1 MESNTLPLTDLFLG
15 LFPLIGFTSDSQKN
29 KNNTFFLSFY
39 TWNIIMNSQIKD
51 ACYHKSEMFSVST
64 ESQINWSNPSL
75 LLLLSTVSYQ
85 A

>member
-51 ACYHKSEMFSVST
+51 GCLHVITNQRCFQSALNHR
-64 ESQINWSNPSL
+64 
-75 LLLLSTVSYQ
+75 
-85 A
+85 

>member
-29 KNNTFFLSFY
+29 KNKTFFLSFY

-51 ACYHKSEMFSVST
+51 GCLHVIT
-64 ESQINWSNPSL
+64 
-75 LLLLSTVSYQ
+75 YQ
-85 A
+85 RCFQSALNHR

>member
-29 KNNTFFLSFY
+29 NTFFLSFY
-39 TWNIIMNSQIKD
+39 TWNIIMNLQIKD